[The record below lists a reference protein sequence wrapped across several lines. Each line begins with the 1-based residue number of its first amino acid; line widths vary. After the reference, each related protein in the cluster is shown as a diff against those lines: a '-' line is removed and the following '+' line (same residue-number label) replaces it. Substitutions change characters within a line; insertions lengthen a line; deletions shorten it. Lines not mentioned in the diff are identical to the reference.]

1 MGPRAELSEFR
12 LGRLLKA
19 SWRRGRNGS
28 GVWFGL
34 ATVLTTLRFM
44 RHLSRKKQRAVFRQE
59 LQPGE
64 SLRIDHLLRD
74 TDGRS

>member
-12 LGRLLKA
+12 LGRLVNA

-28 GVWFGL
+28 GVWFGV

-64 SLRIDHLLRD
+64 SLRINHLPPD
-74 TDGRS
+74 TDERS

>member
-12 LGRLLKA
+12 LGRLVNA

-28 GVWFGL
+28 GVWFGV

-59 LQPGE
+59 IHPGE
-64 SLRIDHLLRD
+64 SLRIDHLPRD
-74 TDGRS
+74 TDGQS

>member
-12 LGRLLKA
+12 LGRLVNA

-28 GVWFGL
+28 GVWFGV

-44 RHLSRKKQRAVFRQE
+44 RHLSRKKQRAVFRPE

-64 SLRIDHLLRD
+64 SLRIDHLPPD
-74 TDGRS
+74 TDERS

>member
-12 LGRLLKA
+12 LGRLVNA

-28 GVWFGL
+28 GVWFGV

-64 SLRIDHLLRD
+64 SLRIDHLPPE
-74 TDGRS
+74 TDERS